1 VNGCDARPGGRK
13 TDSDVY
19 GYCYLQAGHT
29 GPHMDE
35 SLRTGAS
42 YEFATTVEQLDM
54 MLGRSDS

>member
-1 VNGCDARPGGRK
+1 
-13 TDSDVY
+13 
-19 GYCYLQAGHT
+19 
-29 GPHMDE
+29 MDE